1 MIASRNAVD
10 FSCLVTPTGQYL
22 ATSWQLQL
30 NTLSIII
37 PPVYCSYR
45 CVLLT
50 LTQQTEGVFESKKE
64 NISFLKEFPF
74 ISIFFFPMKIKT
86 KRSLISLS
94 LYPAIASMVKNQGKT
109 SGSVW
114 KPLYFVGM
122 NEFQRKE
129 IQFIKFSPTNN
140 RNEELKTY

>member
-1 MIASRNAVD
+1 MITSRNAVD
-10 FSCLVTPTGQYL
+10 SSCLVIPTGQYL

-37 PPVYCSYR
+37 PPVYCSYK
-45 CVLLT
+45 CVLPT
-50 LTQQTEGVFESKKE
+50 LTQQTEGIFESKKE
-64 NISFLKEFPF
+64 NISFLKEFPY
-74 ISIFFFPMKIKT
+74 ISFFFFLMKIKT

>member
-10 FSCLVTPTGQYL
+10 SSCLVIPTGQYL

-37 PPVYCSYR
+37 PPVYCSYK

-64 NISFLKEFPF
+64 NIRFLKEFPY
-74 ISIFFFPMKIKT
+74 ISIFFLTKIKT

-109 SGSVW
+109 SGRVW
-114 KPLYFVGM
+114 KPLYFVGR

-140 RNEELKTY
+140 RDEELKTY